1 MRRFNAIL
9 LSAIAASAA
18 FVFVADAQ
26 AQSRS
31 ERGKVVRATSAPSLT
46 IRQRSFLNPG
56 PIVSSRSM
64 HNYVSMDTGW
74 RPPTYFN
81 QSGRLGFE
89 NLPGR
94 FDPPGRASPLFQF

>member
-26 AQSRS
+26 AQTRS
-31 ERGKVVRATSAPSLT
+31 ERGKVLRAASAPPLT
-46 IRQRSFLNPG
+46 VRQRSFLNPG
-56 PIVSSRSM
+56 PIVASRSM
-64 HNYVSMDTGW
+64 HNYVSMDTAW
-74 RPPTYFN
+74 RQPAYSN
-81 QSGRLGFE
+81 QIGRMGLE

>member
-31 ERGKVVRATSAPSLT
+31 ERGKVMRTTSAPPLT
-46 IRQRSFLNPG
+46 VRQRSFLNSG

-64 HNYVSMDTGW
+64 HNYVSMDTAW
-74 RPPTYFN
+74 RQPTHFN
-81 QSGRLGFE
+81 QRGRLGFE

-94 FDPPGRASPLFQF
+94 FDPPGRASPLFEF